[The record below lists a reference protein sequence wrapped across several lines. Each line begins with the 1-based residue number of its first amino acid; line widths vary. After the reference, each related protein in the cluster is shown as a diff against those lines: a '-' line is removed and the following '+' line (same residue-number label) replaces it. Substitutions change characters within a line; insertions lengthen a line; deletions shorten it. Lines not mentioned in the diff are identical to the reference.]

1 MPPQL
6 TLYYSPGSSSMATH
20 IALHEVGVPFE
31 LKLIELYRNDNRNA
45 GYLAVNPEGKVPTLV
60 IDDGEPLT
68 EVAATLWYL
77 ARRHPEAGLLPQYGD
92 VEGEARVIS
101 WMSFI
106 AATIH
111 PARRTGDERWRE
123 VFRLAE
129 ARLGSSEWAAGHY
142 SIADIHLF
150 RLFWRFVD
158 TLHPPPAAY
167 PNLSAHYDR
176 MMQRDAVKK
185 TLAAESAV
193 GYHLPR

>member
-1 MPPQL
+1 ML

-20 IALHEVGVPFE
+20 IALHEVGVPFA
-31 LKLIELYRNDNRNA
+31 LKLTALHREENRTPE
-45 GYLAVNPEGKVPTLV
+45 YLAVNPEGKVPALI
-60 IDDGEPLT
+60 IDEGPALT

-77 ARRHPEAGLLPQYGD
+77 ARRYPEAGLLPQFGD
-92 VEGEARVIS
+92 VAGEARVIS

-111 PARRTGDERWRE
+111 PGRRAGDERWRE

-129 ARLGSSEWAAGHY
+129 QRLGPNEWAVERY

-150 RLFWRFVD
+150 RLYWRFVK
-158 TLHPPPAAY
+158 TLEPPRDAY
-167 PNLSAHYDR
+167 PNLTAHYDR
-176 MMQRDAVKK
+176 MMARPAVER
-185 TLAAESAV
+185 TIAAESAV